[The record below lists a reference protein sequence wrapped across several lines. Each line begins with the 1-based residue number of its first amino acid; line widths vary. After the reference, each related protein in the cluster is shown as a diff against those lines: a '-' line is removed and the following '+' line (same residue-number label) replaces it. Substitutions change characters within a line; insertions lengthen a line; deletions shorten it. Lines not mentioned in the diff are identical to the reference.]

1 VDNIIESDKKDTS
14 KPDLSKF
21 ANIDDD
27 FSTLMDGIFE
37 RKKDLTDDELLED
50 DFGENAEGENLD
62 DAEMAEERP
71 ILDTSIIFPE
81 RNKADIESVDD
92 TSELSDL
99 NTEEDQPDDVEFDL
113 PEPDT
118 DFVEEE
124 DEITRVIEQIEKAG
138 ERPRKI
144 GQSKTKSTDE
154 SALDEADEIL
164 PLDDENVNIDEIL
177 ANPKMLTPTFGEI
190 LIAQKKFEDARRVFT
205 ELSKRDPDNQRL
217 VRKID
222 FLDKLVQFKK

>member
-1 VDNIIESDKKDTS
+1 MPEKDNFDTDINDIPIQDSDLDESYLLDENENDDFFLGSESSEESIKTKDKDATKIDDYASSKDEITELSIEQYEVNSIVDNIIESDKKDTT

-50 DFGENAEGENLD
+50 DFGETSEGENLD

-99 NTEEDQPDDVEFDL
+99 NAEEDQSDDGV
-113 PEPDT
+113 
-118 DFVEEE
+118 
-124 DEITRVIEQIEKAG
+124 
-138 ERPRKI
+138 
-144 GQSKTKSTDE
+144 
-154 SALDEADEIL
+154 
-164 PLDDENVNIDEIL
+164 
-177 ANPKMLTPTFGEI
+177 
-190 LIAQKKFEDARRVFT
+190 
-205 ELSKRDPDNQRL
+205 
-217 VRKID
+217 
-222 FLDKLVQFKK
+222 